1 LFVCWGAEAQKGDTK
16 MKPSQNL
23 KQKRTDQLVKWFVSI
38 MWTVLACIIGVGLIW
53 TIFSLSSDITQV
65 TVSYAWLQMMFTIYL
80 IVGLFLG
87 IILAETGLLF
97 NKIEAIDRQIRDA
110 VLTEKVEEILEKKKK
125 EKQP

>member
-1 LFVCWGAEAQKGDTK
+1 

-125 EKQP
+125 EKQL